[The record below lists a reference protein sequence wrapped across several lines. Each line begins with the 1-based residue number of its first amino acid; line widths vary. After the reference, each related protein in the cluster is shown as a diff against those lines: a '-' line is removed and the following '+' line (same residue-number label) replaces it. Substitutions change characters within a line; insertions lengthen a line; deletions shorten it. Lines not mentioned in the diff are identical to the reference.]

1 MDFPTFTYYAGF
13 EKEFKRLTKKY
24 SKIKYFKDN
33 YGKLYEQFKND
44 DLDSDN
50 DEEEIF
56 ESEEDDDDDDVFD
69 EMASNDKKIKKNKI
83 IELKKNHLFYYK
95 ISKKYNYNKNY
106 DSNEREYE
114 CGIMIFDKEI
124 EDWLYDNENM
134 VLDEINGITYCEI
147 DSFFTFINDFRIK
160 KENNE
165 YKNPK
170 QLLFIEYVEKLFSKD
185 YKKFDK
191 MISNKSID
199 FNSIWYYFDKIK
211 TYYVV
216 DHNDQ
221 KICFLYD
228 SFNYTQTDS
237 GKVLILN
244 GYLSYCNDKGIIYNA
259 PYEFE
264 IKYYDGKK
272 DIDSFNIETLN
283 EDYKKLFLERKN
295 KVIKL
300 SSEIKQM
307 HLKGNQYIVGQKL
320 FIIDRDERVMVD
332 NTQEKYIYNLLGPEF
347 KKSKVN
353 IHKLQN
359 ELKINND
366 YTLYPFVPVFNLGN
380 SKTWGT
386 AFYDSIKE
394 IEYNDDIFS
403 KIVMKEDKKNILNI
417 LIKNYDS
424 EESTNLIKNKGKNL
438 IFLLHGPP
446 GVGKTLTAEATS
458 DLLRKPLYNIS
469 ISDIDLD
476 ASKLEICLKEID
488 KICQK
493 WNAILLID
501 EAEIFLEARNYS
513 DISRNVI
520 VATFLKFLEYSK
532 NIIFLTTNRLETL
545 DVAVKSRISLIITYP
560 KLSCK
565 ERSTIWENLL
575 KDYEFTNK
583 KNLISQLSDNE
594 INGREISNLLDVIKT
609 VFKSKEIP
617 INSVIENDEFLKIF
631 KKCLSI
637 NNESEFKI
645 KESSL
650 YC

>member
-1 MDFPTFTYYAGF
+1 MEPPTYTYYAGF
-13 EKEFKRLTKKY
+13 EKEFKRITKKY
-24 SKIKYFKDN
+24 SKIKYFREN
-33 YGKLYEQFKND
+33 YGKQYDEFKKD
-44 DLDSDN
+44 DLDSDKE
-50 DEEEIF
+50 DEDNF
-56 ESEEDDDDDDVFD
+56 ESDDEDDEDDVFD
-69 EMASNDKKIKKNKI
+69 EMKSNDKKIKKNKI
-83 IELKKNHLFYYK
+83 NELKKNNLFYYK
-95 ISKKYNYNKNY
+95 ISKKYHYSKGF

-124 EDWLYDNENM
+124 EDWLYEEDL

-147 DSFFTFINDFRIK
+147 DNFFSFINDFRIK
-160 KENNE
+160 LNNNE

-170 QLLFIEYVEKLFSKD
+170 SNLFIEYIEKLFAKD
-185 YKKFDK
+185 YKKYDK
-191 MISNKSID
+191 MISTGSMD
-199 FNSIWYYFDKIK
+199 FNSIWYYFDKIN

-216 DHNDQ
+216 EHNDQ
-221 KICFLYD
+221 KICFLYEC
-228 SFNYTQTDS
+228 FTYTQTES
-237 GKVLILN
+237 GKVILLH
-244 GYLSYCNDKGIIYNA
+244 GFLTYCNEKGTMYNA

-264 IKYYDGKK
+264 IKYFDGKK
-272 DIDSFNIETLN
+272 DLQSFNIEKMNDSHKEIFLN
-283 EDYKKLFLERKN
+283 RKD
-295 KVIKL
+295 KIVQMC
-300 SSEIKQM
+300 SDIKQM
-307 HLKGNQYIVGQKL
+307 HLKGNQYIVGQKI
-320 FIIDRDERVMVD
+320 FSIERDERVMVD
-332 NTQEKYIYNLLGPEF
+332 NSQEKFIYNYLGPEF

-353 IHKLQN
+353 VHKLEN

-366 YTLYPFVPVFNLGN
+366 YTLYPFVPIFNLGN
-380 SKTWGT
+380 SKMWGT
-386 AFYDSIKE
+386 CYFEDLKE
-394 IEYNDDIFS
+394 IEFYDDVFD
-403 KIVMKEDKKNILNI
+403 KIVMKEDKKSILNV

-424 EESTNLIKNKGKNL
+424 NQSTNLIKNKGKNL

-458 DLLRKPLYNIS
+458 DLLRKPLYNIN
-469 ISDIDLD
+469 IGDIDLD
-476 ASKLEICLKEID
+476 GSKLEICLKEID

-520 VATFLKFLEYSK
+520 VAIFLKFLEYSK

-545 DVAVKSRISLIITYP
+545 DVAVRSRISLIITYP

-575 KDYEFTNK
+575 KDYTFSNK
-583 KNLISQLSDNE
+583 KSLINKLSENE

-609 VFKSKEIP
+609 VFKSKNVELNKEID
-617 INSVIENDEFLKIF
+617 NEEFLKIF

-650 YC
+650 YL